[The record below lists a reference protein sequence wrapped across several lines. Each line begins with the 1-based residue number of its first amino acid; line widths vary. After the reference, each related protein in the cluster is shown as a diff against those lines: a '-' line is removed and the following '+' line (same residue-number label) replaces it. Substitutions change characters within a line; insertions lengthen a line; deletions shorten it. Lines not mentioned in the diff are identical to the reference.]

1 LQEASSRA
9 GAGRRKERET
19 KEGKKVKPKENVK
32 EATQTRLHWP
42 QTSDV

>member
-9 GAGRRKERET
+9 GGRKKERET
-19 KEGKKVKPKENVK
+19 NKGKKMKSKANVK
-32 EATQTRLHWP
+32 EATQTRLRWP